1 MNARERKLLSM
12 GINPLTGGALA
23 SPVLAPA
30 TAPRVAQAAT
40 IAPWIAEAKAAAVAV
55 TAAGLGVPAVADM
68 TDRLWYDTGER
79 GVSNSGRD
87 TIVLLSGMR
96 NGGFFRA
103 TFPGDAVRAIAAG
116 KVLRDG
122 KPAKF

>member
-1 MNARERKLLSM
+1 MNARDRKLLAQ
-12 GINPLTGGALA
+12 GINPATGQALSA
-23 SPVLAPA
+23 PVLAPVGP
-30 TAPRVAQAAT
+30 PRVAQATAL
-40 IAPWIAEAKAAAVAV
+40 APWITEAKAAS
-55 TAAGLGVPAVADM
+55 VPAVVKAPDPIV
-68 TDRLWYDTGER
+68 DRVWYDTGER

-116 KVLRDG
+116 KVLGRDG
-122 KPAKF
+122 KAVTL